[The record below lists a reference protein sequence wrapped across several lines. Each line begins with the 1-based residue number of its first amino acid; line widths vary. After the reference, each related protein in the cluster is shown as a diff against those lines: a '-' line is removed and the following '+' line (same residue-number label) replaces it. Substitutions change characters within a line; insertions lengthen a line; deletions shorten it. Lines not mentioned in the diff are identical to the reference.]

1 MAKIK
6 ILTDS
11 CGDLGKEMRQKY
23 DIDYCRMNTQYEG
36 KETPASLD
44 WEYYTPKSLYDI
56 MRDGNRV
63 FTTQV
68 PTEEFVNVFGK
79 YAKEGYDIIYVGC
92 SLKQSGSVNIAKTV
106 AADIMSQNPGIKIFC
121 IDSKHAS
128 TGEGMLAIRA
138 AEYRDQG
145 LDADT
150 IAARVEEDIK
160 YCHEFCTVHTL
171 DCLKRAGR
179 VKASSAFFGN
189 LLGVK
194 PIIIADAEGDQTAIK
209 KVKGRKAALDEIVQ
223 LLSEAIIDSEEQT
236 IYISHADCL
245 DEAEYV
251 KKQIEEKIPCKAIQ
265 IEYMGPIIGSSI
277 GPSGMAVFG
286 WGKEITFRSGD
297 KNEQ

>member
-1 MAKIK
+1 MGKIK

-11 CGDLGKEMRQKY
+11 CSDLGRETRDLY
-23 DIDYCRMNTQYEG
+23 DIDYCRMNTQYDG

-68 PTEEFVNVFGK
+68 PTEEFQKVFTK
-79 YAKEGYDIIYVGC
+79 YAAEGYDIIYVGC
-92 SLKQSGSVNIAKTV
+92 SLKQSGSVNIAKSV
-106 AADIMSQNPGIKIFC
+106 AQDIIREYPDVKIFC

-128 TGEGMLAIRA
+128 TGEGMIAIRA
-138 AEYRDQG
+138 AEYRDLG
-145 LDADT
+145 LDAET
-150 IAARVEEDIK
+150 VAKKVEEDIK

-209 KVKGRKAALDEIVQ
+209 KVKGRKAALDEIVD
-223 LLSEAIIDSEEQT
+223 LLAGAIENSEDQT
-236 IYISHADCL
+236 LFISHADCL

-251 KKQIEEKIPCKAIQ
+251 KKRMEEKIPCKEIR

-286 WGKEITFRSGD
+286 WGKEITFKSGD
-297 KNEQ
+297 KYEQ